1 MKTLLFIAKIICAQF
16 LLSLFIVSCDK
27 ETETPENPPESPH
40 FDETKLR
47 LNVSD
52 SLAMVNIYKAMGPW
66 SVEWDLTDRHT
77 WNGVETMLDL
87 DNNELRI
94 TGFESYGGRY
104 KNTISEEFRKLTEL
118 RKLAIPGGTLS
129 GNIPSW
135 IGELTKLELLVLG
148 DNYLNGE
155 IPPEIGNLRQLQ
167 VLKITNCDIEGSIPE
182 TLGNLSN
189 LVYLHLYGNKLSG
202 EIHVY
207 AQREVVEGETEEANE
222 ISLADA
228 HEIDSRY
235 EVGDIVETEVTPKNF
250 GRIAAQNAKQ
260 VVVQRIREAE
270 RGMVYERFSS
280 RENDIVTGVVQRIEN
295 KNVYIDLG
303 KVEAVLAATEQ
314 IPGEVY
320 QYHERMKTYIIEVK
334 RTSKGPQIM
343 VSRTHPGLLKR
354 LFELEVP
361 EIHDGVVEIKSVARE
376 PGMRSKISVYT
387 QDDNIDPVG
396 ACVGH
401 KGMRVQTIVN
411 ELRGEKIDIVK
422 YSEDPAQ
429 YVANALSPAK
439 VVSTQVDENEKIC
452 RVVVP
457 DYQLSLA
464 IGKEGQNARLAA
476 KLTGWKI
483 DIKSE
488 SQAAAEADTEQVDYD
503 QD

>member
-1 MKTLLFIAKIICAQF
+1 MNADFISAIQELGKEKGIEPELLYQAVEDALVAAYKKNSNTNQN
-16 LLSLFIVSCDK
+16 VRVDMNK
-27 ETETPENPPESPH
+27 ET
-40 FDETKLR
+40 
-47 LNVSD
+47 
-52 SLAMVNIYKAMGPW
+52 
-66 SVEWDLTDRHT
+66 
-77 WNGVETMLDL
+77 
-87 DNNELRI
+87 
-94 TGFESYGGRY
+94 
-104 KNTISEEFRKLTEL
+104 
-118 RKLAIPGGTLS
+118 
-129 GNIPSW
+129 
-135 IGELTKLELLVLG
+135 
-148 DNYLNGE
+148 
-155 IPPEIGNLRQLQ
+155 
-167 VLKITNCDIEGSIPE
+167 
-182 TLGNLSN
+182 
-189 LVYLHLYGNKLSG
+189 G

-207 AQREVVEGETEEANE
+207 AQRTVVEGVPVDETEMTVQEAQA
-222 ISLADA
+222 IDPRYLA
-228 HEIDSRY
+228 
-235 EVGDIVETEVTPKNF
+235 GDIVETEVTPKNF

-270 RGMVYERFSS
+270 RGQVYERFQS
-280 RENDIVTGVVQRIEN
+280 RNQDIVTGIIERQEN
-295 KNVYIDLG
+295 KNVYSDLG
-303 KVEAVLAATEQ
+303 KVEAVLTPNEQ
-314 IPGEVY
+314 IPGEIY
-320 QYHERMKTYIIEVK
+320 QYHDRMKTFIVEVK
-334 RTSKGPQIM
+334 RSAKGPQIV

-361 EIHDGVVEIKSVARE
+361 EIHDGIVEIKSVARE

-387 QDDNIDPVG
+387 ADENVDPVG

-439 VVSTQVDENEKIC
+439 VVSTNVNEAEKIC

-488 SQAAAEADTEQVDYD
+488 SQAKEEEAALEAEQEA
-503 QD
+503 

>member
-1 MKTLLFIAKIICAQF
+1 MNADFISAIQELGKEKGIEPELLYQAVEDALVAAYKKNSNTNQN
-16 LLSLFIVSCDK
+16 VRVDMNK
-27 ETETPENPPESPH
+27 ET
-40 FDETKLR
+40 
-47 LNVSD
+47 
-52 SLAMVNIYKAMGPW
+52 
-66 SVEWDLTDRHT
+66 
-77 WNGVETMLDL
+77 
-87 DNNELRI
+87 
-94 TGFESYGGRY
+94 
-104 KNTISEEFRKLTEL
+104 
-118 RKLAIPGGTLS
+118 
-129 GNIPSW
+129 
-135 IGELTKLELLVLG
+135 
-148 DNYLNGE
+148 
-155 IPPEIGNLRQLQ
+155 
-167 VLKITNCDIEGSIPE
+167 
-182 TLGNLSN
+182 
-189 LVYLHLYGNKLSG
+189 G

-207 AQREVVEGETEEANE
+207 AQRTVVEGVPVDETEMTVQEAQA
-222 ISLADA
+222 IDPRYLA
-228 HEIDSRY
+228 
-235 EVGDIVETEVTPKNF
+235 GDIVETEVTPKNF

-270 RGMVYERFSS
+270 RGQVYERFQS
-280 RENDIVTGVVQRIEN
+280 RNQDIVTGIIERQEN

-303 KVEAVLAATEQ
+303 KVEAVLTPNEQ
-314 IPGEVY
+314 IPGEIY
-320 QYHERMKTYIIEVK
+320 QYHDRMKTFIVEVK
-334 RTSKGPQIM
+334 RSAKGPQIV

-361 EIHDGVVEIKSVARE
+361 EIHDGIVEIKSVARE

-387 QDDNIDPVG
+387 ADENVDPVG

-439 VVSTQVDENEKIC
+439 VVSTNVNEAEKIC

-476 KLTGWKI
+476 KLTGYKI

-488 SQAAAEADTEQVDYD
+488 SQAKEEEAALEAEQEA
-503 QD
+503 

>member
-1 MKTLLFIAKIICAQF
+1 MNADFISAIQELGKEKGIEPELLFQAVEDA
-16 LLSLFIVSCDK
+16 LV
-27 ETETPENPPESPH
+27 
-40 FDETKLR
+40 
-47 LNVSD
+47 
-52 SLAMVNIYKAMGPW
+52 AAYK
-66 SVEWDLTDRHT
+66 
-77 WNGVETMLDL
+77 
-87 DNNELRI
+87 
-94 TGFESYGGRY
+94 
-104 KNTISEEFRKLTEL
+104 KNTGATQNVR
-118 RKLAIPGGTLS
+118 
-129 GNIPSW
+129 
-135 IGELTKLELLVLG
+135 V
-148 DNYLNGE
+148 DM
-155 IPPEIGNLRQLQ
+155 
-167 VLKITNCDIEGSIPE
+167 
-182 TLGNLSN
+182 
-189 LVYLHLYGNKLSG
+189 NKVTG

-207 AQREVVEGETEEANE
+207 AQRTIVEGEPADANE
-222 ISLADA
+222 ISEEDA
-228 HEIDSRY
+228 KAIDSRLV
-235 EVGDIVETEVTPKNF
+235 VGDIVEVEVTPKNF

-270 RGMVYERFSS
+270 RGQVYERFQS
-280 RENDIVTGVVQRIEN
+280 RANDIVTGVVQRIEN

-303 KVEAVLAATEQ
+303 KVEAVLMPNEQ
-314 IPGEVY
+314 IPGETY
-320 QYHERMKTYIIEVK
+320 QYHERMKTYIVEVK
-334 RTSKGPQIM
+334 RTTKGGPQII

-387 QDDNIDPVG
+387 ADSNIDPVG

-401 KGMRVQTIVN
+401 KGMRVQTIVG

-439 VVSTQVDENEKIC
+439 VVSTKINEDEKIC

-488 SQAAAEADTEQVDYD
+488 TQAAEDEAAATEAEANAETAETAAEEVSAEEQE
-503 QD
+503 

>member
-1 MKTLLFIAKIICAQF
+1 MNADFISAIQELGKEKGIDSELLFQAVEDA
-16 LLSLFIVSCDK
+16 LV
-27 ETETPENPPESPH
+27 
-40 FDETKLR
+40 
-47 LNVSD
+47 
-52 SLAMVNIYKAMGPW
+52 AAYK
-66 SVEWDLTDRHT
+66 
-77 WNGVETMLDL
+77 
-87 DNNELRI
+87 
-94 TGFESYGGRY
+94 
-104 KNTISEEFRKLTEL
+104 KNTGATQTVR
-118 RKLAIPGGTLS
+118 
-129 GNIPSW
+129 
-135 IGELTKLELLVLG
+135 V
-148 DNYLNGE
+148 DLN
-155 IPPEIGNLRQLQ
+155 R
-167 VLKITNCDIEGSIPE
+167 E
-182 TLGNLSN
+182 T
-189 LVYLHLYGNKLSG
+189 G

-207 AQREVVEGETEEANE
+207 AQRVIVEGEAESAND
-222 ISLADA
+222 ISLAEA
-228 HEIDSRY
+228 QEINPNY
-235 EVGDIVETEVTPKNF
+235 VVGDIVEVEVTSKDF
-250 GRIAAQNAKQ
+250 GRIATQNAKQ

-270 RGMVYERFSS
+270 RGQVYERFQS
-280 RENDIVTGVVQRIEN
+280 RANDIVTGIIERMEN

-303 KVEAVLAATEQ
+303 KVEAVLTPNEQ
-314 IPGEVY
+314 IPGEIY
-320 QYHERMKTYIIEVK
+320 QYHERMKTYIVEVK

-387 QDDNIDPVG
+387 ADSNVDPVG

-439 VVSTQVDENEKIC
+439 VVRTAINEGEKIC

-488 SQAAAEADTEQVDYD
+488 TQAANAAAEEGAQEEAQEQE
-503 QD
+503 

>member
-1 MKTLLFIAKIICAQF
+1 MNADFISAIQELGKEKGIEPELLYQAVEDALVAAYKKNSNTNQN
-16 LLSLFIVSCDK
+16 VRVDMNK
-27 ETETPENPPESPH
+27 ET
-40 FDETKLR
+40 
-47 LNVSD
+47 
-52 SLAMVNIYKAMGPW
+52 
-66 SVEWDLTDRHT
+66 
-77 WNGVETMLDL
+77 
-87 DNNELRI
+87 
-94 TGFESYGGRY
+94 
-104 KNTISEEFRKLTEL
+104 
-118 RKLAIPGGTLS
+118 
-129 GNIPSW
+129 
-135 IGELTKLELLVLG
+135 
-148 DNYLNGE
+148 
-155 IPPEIGNLRQLQ
+155 
-167 VLKITNCDIEGSIPE
+167 
-182 TLGNLSN
+182 
-189 LVYLHLYGNKLSG
+189 G

-207 AQREVVEGETEEANE
+207 AQRTVVEGVPVDETEMTVQEAQA
-222 ISLADA
+222 IDPRYLA
-228 HEIDSRY
+228 
-235 EVGDIVETEVTPKNF
+235 GDIVETEVTPKNF

-270 RGMVYERFSS
+270 RGQVYERFQS
-280 RENDIVTGVVQRIEN
+280 RNQDIVTGIIERQEN

-303 KVEAVLAATEQ
+303 KVEAVLTPNEQ
-314 IPGEVY
+314 IPGEIY
-320 QYHERMKTYIIEVK
+320 QYHDRMKTFIVEVK
-334 RTSKGPQIM
+334 RSAKGPQIV

-361 EIHDGVVEIKSVARE
+361 EIHDGIVEIKSVARE

-387 QDDNIDPVG
+387 ADENVDPVG
-396 ACVGH
+396 ACVGY

-439 VVSTQVDENEKIC
+439 VVSTNVNEAEKIC

-488 SQAAAEADTEQVDYD
+488 SQAKEEEAALEAEQEA
-503 QD
+503 

>member
-1 MKTLLFIAKIICAQF
+1 MNADFISAIQELGKEKGIEPELLYQAVEDALVAAYKKNSNTNQN
-16 LLSLFIVSCDK
+16 VRVDMNK
-27 ETETPENPPESPH
+27 ET
-40 FDETKLR
+40 
-47 LNVSD
+47 
-52 SLAMVNIYKAMGPW
+52 
-66 SVEWDLTDRHT
+66 
-77 WNGVETMLDL
+77 
-87 DNNELRI
+87 
-94 TGFESYGGRY
+94 
-104 KNTISEEFRKLTEL
+104 
-118 RKLAIPGGTLS
+118 
-129 GNIPSW
+129 
-135 IGELTKLELLVLG
+135 
-148 DNYLNGE
+148 
-155 IPPEIGNLRQLQ
+155 
-167 VLKITNCDIEGSIPE
+167 
-182 TLGNLSN
+182 
-189 LVYLHLYGNKLSG
+189 G

-207 AQREVVEGETEEANE
+207 AQRTVVEGVPVDDTEMTVQEAQA
-222 ISLADA
+222 IDPRYLA
-228 HEIDSRY
+228 
-235 EVGDIVETEVTPKNF
+235 GDIVETEVTPKNF

-270 RGMVYERFSS
+270 RGQVYERFQS
-280 RENDIVTGVVQRIEN
+280 RNQDIVTGIIERQEN

-303 KVEAVLAATEQ
+303 KVEAVLTPNEQ
-314 IPGEVY
+314 IPGEIY
-320 QYHERMKTYIIEVK
+320 QYHDRMKTFIVEVK
-334 RTSKGPQIM
+334 RSAKGPQIV

-361 EIHDGVVEIKSVARE
+361 EIHDGIVEIKSVARE

-387 QDDNIDPVG
+387 ADENVDPVG

-439 VVSTQVDENEKIC
+439 VVSTNVNEAEKIC

-488 SQAAAEADTEQVDYD
+488 SQAKEEEAALEAEQEA
-503 QD
+503 